1 MDCDHARLW
10 LAFARPAEMEAA
22 ELARLDAHIATC
34 PDCGALAHAERGAD
48 DAIARAMRAVSVPDG
63 LGAKLTARLAAARTS
78 SWRHVM
84 LRAAAACV
92 AGLLAASLTFSATRP
107 SLDLTAA
114 AEEATWQ
121 PGLWKPNERAL
132 DDANELLR
140 ALGAP
145 AVAPTDFNYQM
156 LKSVGRAKRHG
167 VTSAPTLLF
176 FRDEAYAEVVL
187 VRDTEVKNVARLADQ
202 VGEASGC
209 WVTVRAVPGLG
220 GWYYIITTYG
230 KPLQF
235 FQRKTGTA
243 A

>member
-48 DAIARAMRAVSVPDG
+48 DAFARAMQAVPVPDG
-63 LGAKLTARLAAARTS
+63 LGAKLAARLVSARAT
-78 SWRHVM
+78 WRRHAL
-84 LRAAAACV
+84 LRASAACV
-92 AGLLAASLTFSATRP
+92 AGFLAASLTYSATRP
-107 SLDLTAA
+107 RLELTAA
-114 AEEATWQ
+114 AEDATWQ

-145 AVAPTDFNYQM
+145 AVAPGDFNYQT
-156 LKSVGRAKRHG
+156 LKFVGRMNSHG
-167 VTSAPTLLF
+167 VSSAPTLIF
-176 FRDEAYAEVVL
+176 TRDEAYAKVVL
-187 VRDTEVKNVARLADQ
+187 VRDTEVKNLAQLADQ

-209 WVTVRAVPGLG
+209 WVTVRVVPGLS